1 MEEPQISQI
10 LSRLRAC
17 YRTLNCQFFLPQSA
31 QRGTKDTKGNWL
43 IG

>member
-17 YRTLNCQFFLPQSA
+17 YRTLNCQFFFYHKVHKEA
-31 QRGTKDTKGNWL
+31 QRTQRG

>member
-17 YRTLNCQFFLPQSA
+17 YRTLNCQFFYHKVHKEA
-31 QRGTKDTKGNWL
+31 QRTQRG